1 MTNLVEKIKLHEKKM
16 LDFFHV
22 LNRNSQVVSNRK
34 HNKMFK
40 VEKMYYF
47 MVCRHYRPEAISSSN
62 KT

>member
-1 MTNLVEKIKLHEKKM
+1 MKKM